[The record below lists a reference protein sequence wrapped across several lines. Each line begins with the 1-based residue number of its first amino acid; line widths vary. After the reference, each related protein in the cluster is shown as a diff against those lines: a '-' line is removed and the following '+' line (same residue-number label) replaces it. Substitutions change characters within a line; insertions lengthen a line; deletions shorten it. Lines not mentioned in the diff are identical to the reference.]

1 MSTDILD
8 YSTTITEFD
17 QMKIDVTFINK
28 DSNMDEGNDTDE
40 ELNDVQMSTQPS
52 SNGSTKTMP

>member
-8 YSTTITEFD
+8 YSTSITEFD
-17 QMKIDVTFINK
+17 QMKIDETFINQ

-40 ELNDVQMSTQPS
+40 ELNDAPMST
-52 SNGSTKTMP
+52 